1 MQARLADG
9 SFFPGDPGKYGAFTE
24 GSPWTY
30 LFCVLQDV
38 PGLIQLMGHDAFVT
52 KLDENFS
59 GGHYAYDN
67 EPENHYPYLYD
78 WVNQPEKAQRILTD
92 VVRKNYRN
100 TPDGITG
107 NDDCG
112 QMSAW
117 YIFAVL
123 GFYPVTPASGTYAL
137 GRPFFPQVVLH
148 LTQPTTNTFTII
160 ARHLSPENNYVKS
173 VCLDGVPLTAPFL
186 HHTDLFSHKV
196 LEFEMGAQPLRQF

>member
-9 SFFPGDPGKYGAFTE
+9 SFFAGNPKKYSAFTE

-30 LFCVLQDV
+30 LFCVMQDV
-38 PGLIQLMGHDAFVT
+38 PGLIDLMGRDAFVA

-78 WVNQPEKAQRILTD
+78 WVDQPEKGQKILTD
-92 VVRKNYRN
+92 VVHQNYRN
-100 TPDGITG
+100 TADGISG

-117 YIFAVL
+117 YIFTVF
-123 GFYPVTPASGTYAL
+123 GFYPVAPASGVYAL
-137 GRPFFPQVVLH
+137 GRPFFPKVVLH
-148 LTQPTTNTFTII
+148 LTYPTTNTFTII
-160 ARHLSPENNYVKS
+160 AHHLTPQNNYVKS
-173 VCLDGVPLTAPFL
+173 VKLDGKLLTTPFL
-186 HHTDLFSHKV
+186 KHSDLFAHKV
-196 LEFEMGAQPLRQF
+196 LEFEMGATP